1 MFGESLHKTHTEREI
16 REYLKEHPEITR
28 RIDLK
33 TNNNNL
39 YHAALKMG
47 ILESLFGESLRKEHT
62 EKELRLYL
70 KEHPEIT
77 RRDELLKMNNSM
89 YYLAD
94 KLKLLNELFGDGRV
108 KRTKWTKETIK
119 QYIKDNPDIK
129 KRSDLMVKAAG
140 AYDKAK
146 RLKILDELFPNTD
159 RK

>member
-1 MFGESLHKTHTEREI
+1 
-16 REYLKEHPEITR
+16 
-28 RIDLK
+28 
-33 TNNNNL
+33 
-39 YHAALKMG
+39 MG

-62 EKELRLYL
+62 EEELRLYL